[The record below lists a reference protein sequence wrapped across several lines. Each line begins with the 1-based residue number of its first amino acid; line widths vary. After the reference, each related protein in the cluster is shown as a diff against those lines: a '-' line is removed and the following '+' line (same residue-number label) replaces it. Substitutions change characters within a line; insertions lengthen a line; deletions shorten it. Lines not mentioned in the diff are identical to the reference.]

1 MGAVGLFFIALMAF
15 LAIFGPLIVPKD
27 PLDINAGSTFQGP
40 EWYKGF
46 VLGADHLG
54 RDNLSRIIIGSRSSI
69 SIAVISVVSGTL
81 VGVVVGLI
89 SGFYADWRDAV
100 LQRLIDVMLS
110 FPILVLALAIVA
122 VLGKSQQNVIIA
134 IAVIQVPITAR
145 VGPVGSALHQIYGVC
160 NGEPGARS
168 CRCPHSDSAYR
179 SPDLRSGDDRLYVIL
194 GVGHH
199 HRSVPFLSRVRHAP
213 AQPFVGG
220 DAGRADSPKRRT
232 SALERGLPRDCV
244 DADGV
249 WLQPARRR
257 FARHARPEAPEIA
270 STYGSSVRNRA
281 MRGSSPTPLV
291 TCPSP
296 SRSSPRMMSPGPK
309 RSFTPCP
316 TSISMRPCRSTT

>member
-46 VLGADHLG
+46 ILGADHLG

-145 VGPVGSALHQIYGVC
+145 VV
-160 NGEPGARS
+160 
-168 CRCPHSDSAYR
+168 
-179 SPDLRSGDDRLYVIL
+179 
-194 GVGHH
+194 
-199 HRSVPFLSRVRHAP
+199 RSVALSIRSMEFVTASRALGAADARILIRHIAPQTFAPVMIVSTSFLGLAIIIEASLSYLGLGTPPPNPSWGAMLAGPTLQNVERAP
-213 AQPFVGG
+213 WNAVFPGIALTLTVFGFNLLG
-220 DAGRADSPKRRT
+220 DALRDTLDPRLRR
-232 SALERGLPRDCV
+232 
-244 DADGV
+244 
-249 WLQPARRR
+249 
-257 FARHARPEAPEIA
+257 
-270 STYGSSVRNRA
+270 
-281 MRGSSPTPLV
+281 
-291 TCPSP
+291 
-296 SRSSPRMMSPGPK
+296 
-309 RSFTPCP
+309 
-316 TSISMRPCRSTT
+316 